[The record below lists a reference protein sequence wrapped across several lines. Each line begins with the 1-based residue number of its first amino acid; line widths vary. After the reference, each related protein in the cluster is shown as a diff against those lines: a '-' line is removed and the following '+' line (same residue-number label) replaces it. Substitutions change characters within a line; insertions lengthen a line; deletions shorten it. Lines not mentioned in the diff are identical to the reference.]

1 MTVNYNDIQK
11 LSEIELLSLTLQESA
26 DSNVVRGLL
35 SKINTMEE
43 LLHLTMQELEEIDGI
58 KPQSAEQF
66 LAGMELTKRI
76 YGAPSR
82 VKEQLSSP
90 DTVAEFLMPQ
100 MRYLDR
106 EVFKC
111 LYLNQKNR
119 LLFVETISIGSLTSS
134 IVHPREVFKPAVKRS
149 AACIILA
156 HNHPSG
162 DPSPSQEDLKV
173 TKRLVD
179 AGQVLGIT
187 IMDHVIVGDN
197 IWVSLKQ
204 LGQMN

>member
-1 MTVNYNDIQK
+1 MTVNYYDIQK
-11 LSEIELLSLTLQESA
+11 LSEIELLSLTLKESPNSQA
-26 DSNVVRGLL
+26 VQGLL

-43 LLHLTMQELEEIDGI
+43 LLHLTMQELEEVDGI

-66 LAGMELTKRI
+66 LAGMELVKRI
-76 YGAPSR
+76 YASPSR
-82 VKEQLSSP
+82 VKEQLSCP
-90 DTVAEFLMPQ
+90 DTVAEFIMPQ

-119 LLFVETISIGSLTSS
+119 LLFMETISVGSLTSS

-149 AACIILA
+149 AYCIILA

-162 DPSPSQEDLKV
+162 DPSPSHADIEVNNL
-173 TKRLVD
+173 LIG
-179 AGQVLGIT
+179 AGKVLGIAV
-187 IMDHVIVGDN
+187 MDHLIIGDN
-197 IWVSLKQ
+197 RWVSLKQ
-204 LGQMN
+204 SGHMN

>member
-26 DSNVVRGLL
+26 DSQVVRGLL
-35 SKINTMEE
+35 SKINNIEE
-43 LLHLTMQELEEIDGI
+43 LLQVTMQELDEIEGI
-58 KPQSAEQF
+58 RPQSAEQF
-66 LAGMELTKRI
+66 LAGMQLAKRI
-76 YGAPSR
+76 YNAPSR

-90 DTVAEFLMPQ
+90 DAVADFLMPQ

-111 LYLNQKNR
+111 LYLNQKNC
-119 LLFVETISIGSLTSS
+119 LLFTETISIGSLTSS

-149 AACIILA
+149 AACIILS

-162 DPSPSQEDLKV
+162 DPAPSREDIEV
-173 TKRLVD
+173 TNRLIE
-179 AGQVLGIT
+179 AGRVLGIS
-187 IMDHVIVGDN
+187 IIDHIVIGDQRY
-197 IWVSLKQ
+197 VSLKQ
-204 LGQMN
+204 SGHMK